1 MRRADGKS
9 CSSWRG
15 PPVRSASVD
24 RGLELTVYV
33 RQHTVN
39 IALAPSPRC
48 TLKTADDELS
58 LAWIRRTPGHLIR
71 RCHQV
76 AVGLFME
83 DLAHDDVTPVQLAA
97 LAAIADSDDLDATR
111 LAELVAFDR
120 STVGSVL
127 ERLEAKGWIEREYRD
142 GDRRTKRLHA
152 TAAGRAKIRSLTAAM
167 RASQARLLDVFSS
180 EEQTQFQ
187 RLLAKFVSAHEE
199 RRAGK

>member
-1 MRRADGKS
+1 
-9 CSSWRG
+9 
-15 PPVRSASVD
+15 
-24 RGLELTVYV
+24 
-33 RQHTVN
+33 
-39 IALAPSPRC
+39 
-48 TLKTADDELS
+48 
-58 LAWIRRTPGHLIR
+58 
-71 RCHQV
+71 
-76 AVGLFME
+76 ME

-152 TAAGRAKIRSLTAAM
+152 TAAGRAKVRSLTAAM